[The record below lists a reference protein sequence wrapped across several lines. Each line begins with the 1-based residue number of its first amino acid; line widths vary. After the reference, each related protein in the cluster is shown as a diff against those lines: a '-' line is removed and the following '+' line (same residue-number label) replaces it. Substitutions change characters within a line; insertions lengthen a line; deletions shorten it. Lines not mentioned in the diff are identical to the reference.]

1 MAEPD
6 MAAGRFKELRWA
18 RWVFVILGFFCMV
31 AGVIVLADPKHSLAT
46 IAVVIGIFLVLDGAI
61 EVLVSL
67 LSGAAGR
74 SLTVLIGVV
83 SVVIGIILIR
93 HPIVSVVAVAIFVGL
108 WLIVSGSVRLA
119 WVFDGTRGG
128 AWRFLVAAVEI
139 IAGIVIVSSPGIGL
153 TTLAVFVGI
162 ALILRGIAMSTLG
175 WLIDDIAK
183 DPKLP
188 AHGRVVA
195 T

>member
-6 MAAGRFKELRWA
+6 MGRVEELRWA
-18 RWVFVILGFFCMV
+18 RWVFVILGFLCMV

-61 EVLVSL
+61 EVLISL
-67 LSGAAGR
+67 LSGAVGR
-74 SLTVLIGVV
+74 ALTVLLGVV
-83 SVVIGIILIR
+83 SIVIGIILIR
-93 HPIVSVVAVAIFVGL
+93 HPIASVTAVAIFVGL

-119 WVFDGTRGG
+119 SVVDGTRGG

-139 IAGIVIVSSPGIGL
+139 IAGIVIVASPGIGL

-175 WLIDDIAK
+175 WLIHGVAT
-183 DPKLP
+183 DPQLR
-188 AHGRVVA
+188 AQGRVAA